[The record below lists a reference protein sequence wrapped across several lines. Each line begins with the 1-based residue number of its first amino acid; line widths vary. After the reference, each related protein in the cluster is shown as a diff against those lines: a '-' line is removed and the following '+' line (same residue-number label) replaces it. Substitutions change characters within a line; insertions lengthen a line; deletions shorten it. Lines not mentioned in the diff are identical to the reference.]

1 MNRLHGETERLF
13 GCPAPDTGPASADPG
28 IKVRALVLQVARP
41 ADWAALATV
50 WNGVQRD
57 LSLPAPAIAVNGVD
71 GFQLWFSLAEPTPP
85 AQAVAFLDGLCR
97 RYLGD
102 VPSERLGLAPG
113 PQVPTWLPHP
123 VPALQDDGRL
133 WSAFVAPDL
142 APLFCDEPWLDTAP
156 PDLGQSDLL
165 ARLQSISP
173 ADFQRAL
180 DKLSP
185 GPEAGFEPPNAEGK
199 DPPPTSLAPEVGSRD
214 PMRFLQ
220 DVMNNPAVPLALRI
234 EAAKA
239 LLPHI
244 PPPRQS

>member
-1 MNRLHGETERLF
+1 
-13 GCPAPDTGPASADPG
+13 
-28 IKVRALVLQVARP
+28 
-41 ADWAALATV
+41 
-50 WNGVQRD
+50 
-57 LSLPAPAIAVNGVD
+57 
-71 GFQLWFSLAEPTPP
+71 
-85 AQAVAFLDGLCR
+85 
-97 RYLGD
+97 
-102 VPSERLGLAPG
+102 
-113 PQVPTWLPHP
+113 
-123 VPALQDDGRL
+123 L

-214 PMRFLQ
+214 PMRFLL

-239 LLPHI
+239 LLPHV
-244 PPPRQS
+244 PPPRQP

>member
-1 MNRLHGETERLF
+1 MSRLRGETERLF
-13 GCPAPDTGPASADPG
+13 GGPAPDTGPESAG
-28 IKVRALVLQVARP
+28 SGVKVRALVLQLARP
-41 ADWAALATV
+41 ADWTALATV
-50 WNGVQRD
+50 WNGVQQD

-102 VPSERLGLAPG
+102 VPSERLDLAPG
-113 PQVPTWLPHP
+113 PTAPAWRPRP

-165 ARLQSISP
+165 ARLQSITP